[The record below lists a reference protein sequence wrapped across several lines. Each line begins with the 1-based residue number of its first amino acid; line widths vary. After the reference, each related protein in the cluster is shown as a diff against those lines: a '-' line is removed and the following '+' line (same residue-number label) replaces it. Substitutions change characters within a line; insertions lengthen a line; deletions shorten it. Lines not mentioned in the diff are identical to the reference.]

1 MGEKKI
7 SPISKKTLDKPP
19 KVCYNKATKGGNTM
33 ADEKRISQ
41 LMTTLN
47 CSREEALDVLRA
59 DAEIDGGKRVE
70 FDLSPEEEKRAKKYA
85 NVDTHK
91 KPINFK
97 PRERKPNELKEA
109 IVAEI
114 AQILTENVTFGAKN
128 VEITNKNRMIAFSV
142 GEKHF
147 EFTLVEKRPPKNGG

>member
-1 MGEKKI
+1 MANEKKI
-7 SPISKKTLDKPP
+7 
-19 KVCYNKATKGGNTM
+19 A
-33 ADEKRISQ
+33 Q
-41 LMTTLN
+41 LMKTLN
-47 CSREEALDVLRA
+47 CSREEALDIIQA
-59 DAEIDGGKRVE
+59 DADIDHNKRVS
-70 FDLSPEEEKRAKKYA
+70 FDLSKEEEKRAKKYA

-91 KPINFK
+91 RPLNLK

-114 AQILTENVTFGAKN
+114 AQILTEKTRFGAEN

-147 EFTLVEKRPPKNGG
+147 ELTLVEKRPPKNGG

>member
-19 KVCYNKATKGGNTM
+19 KVCYNEATKGGNIM

-41 LMTTLN
+41 LMATLN

-91 KPINFK
+91 KPINFT
-97 PRERKPNELKEA
+97 PRERKPNELKEK

-114 AQILTENVTFGAKN
+114 AEILTKNANFEAKN
-128 VEITNKNRMIAFSV
+128 VEITNKNRMIAFESE
-142 GEKHF
+142 GKRF
-147 EFTLVEKRPPKNGG
+147 ELTLVEKRPPKNGG

>member
-1 MGEKKI
+1 MAKEKKI
-7 SPISKKTLDKPP
+7 
-19 KVCYNKATKGGNTM
+19 A
-33 ADEKRISQ
+33 Q
-41 LMTTLN
+41 LMKTLN
-47 CSREEALDVLRA
+47 CSREEALDIIQA
-59 DAEIDGGKRVE
+59 DADIDHNKRVS
-70 FDLSPEEEKRAKKYA
+70 FDLSKEEEKRAKKYA

-91 KPINFK
+91 RPLNLK

-114 AQILTENVTFGAKN
+114 AQILTEKTRFGAEN

-147 EFTLVEKRPPKNGG
+147 ELTLVEKRPPKNGG

>member
-1 MGEKKI
+1 MTEQI
-7 SPISKKTLDKPP
+7 AHLMKTLD
-19 KVCYNKATKGGNTM
+19 CTEA
-33 ADEKRISQ
+33 
-41 LMTTLN
+41 
-47 CSREEALDVLRA
+47 EALDILQQDKA
-59 DAEIDGGKRVE
+59 IDRGERVS
-70 FDLSPEEEKRAKKYA
+70 FDLSKEDEKRAKKYA
-85 NVDTHK
+85 NADTHK

-109 IVAEI
+109 IIAEI

>member
-1 MGEKKI
+1 MANEKKI
-7 SPISKKTLDKPP
+7 
-19 KVCYNKATKGGNTM
+19 A
-33 ADEKRISQ
+33 Q
-41 LMTTLN
+41 LMKALN
-47 CSREEALDVLRA
+47 CSREEALDIIQA
-59 DAEIDGGKRVE
+59 DADIDHNKRVS
-70 FDLSPEEEKRAKKYA
+70 FDLSKEEEKRAKKYA

-91 KPINFK
+91 KPLNLK

-114 AQILTENVTFGAKN
+114 AQILTEKTHFGAEN

-147 EFTLVEKRPPKNGG
+147 ELTLVEKRPPKNGG